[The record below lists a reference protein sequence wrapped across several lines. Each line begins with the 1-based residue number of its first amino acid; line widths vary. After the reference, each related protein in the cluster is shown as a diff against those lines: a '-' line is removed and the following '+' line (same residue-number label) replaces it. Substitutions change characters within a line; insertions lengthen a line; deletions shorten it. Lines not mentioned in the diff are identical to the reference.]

1 VKKQTVQEKESCQLP
16 VVKVKGNRSV
26 KVQVCKAELI
36 IAQLKSEGWKEQ
48 MSGTNYINGTLG
60 TNLLKDGEVVT
71 IQQEFCPDD
80 DFIEQEWPE
89 KQK

>member
-1 VKKQTVQEKESCQLP
+1 MPEEQS
-16 VVKVKGNRSV
+16 
-26 KVQVCKAELI
+26 CKAELI
-36 IAQLKSEGWKEQ
+36 IAQLKAEGWKEQ

-80 DFIEQEWPE
+80 EFIEQEWPDE
-89 KQK
+89 QK